1 MATRSRNRGAPKGVA
16 KAKVAKAK
24 VAKAKVAKAKVAKS
38 KAKVAKTPAFD
49 GARRLC
55 KLAKA
60 PLKSI

>member
-1 MATRSRNRGAPKGVA
+1 MATRSRNRVAPKGVA

-24 VAKAKVAKAKVAKS
+24 VAKAKVAKS
-38 KAKVAKTPAFD
+38 KAKAAKMLAFD

-60 PLKSI
+60 PLKFI